1 MLITYVDE
9 GRGPELPEVLSN
21 DNADKGDAVRYYF
34 YKLDDI
40 TWIISDQP
48 ITPDIVSSYVM

>member
-21 DNADKGDAVRYYF
+21 DNADKGDAARYF

-48 ITPDIVSSYVM
+48 ITPDIVTSHM

>member
-21 DNADKGDAVRYYF
+21 DNADKGDAARYF